1 MSSTITFCMDNPIKT
16 TLREWLN
23 TYIGRVSV
31 GKKTGAYFEIWAY
44 SDLESDFPELHRIAK
59 KEGATYISS
68 FLSEGVTT
76 ID

>member
-1 MSSTITFCMDNPIKT
+1 MASTITFCTDSPIKT

-23 TYIGRVSV
+23 SYVGRVSV
-31 GKKTGAYFEIWAY
+31 GKKNGAYFEILAY
-44 SDLESDFPELHRIAK
+44 SDFESDFPELHKIAR
-59 KEGATYISS
+59 KEGATYINS